1 MTQRTH
7 TRLSATD
14 CARAS
19 QVHFLHCEDQSA
31 QNAAAGRFKG
41 ASSFHEATYLLTKR
55 RAGREPGGPPKLS
68 HLPSNFRSYVG

>member
-1 MTQRTH
+1 MQPV
-7 TRLSATD
+7 A
-14 CARAS
+14 CAPP

-55 RAGREPGGPPKLS
+55 RAGREPGGPPKLPN
-68 HLPSNFRSYVG
+68 LPSNFRSYVG